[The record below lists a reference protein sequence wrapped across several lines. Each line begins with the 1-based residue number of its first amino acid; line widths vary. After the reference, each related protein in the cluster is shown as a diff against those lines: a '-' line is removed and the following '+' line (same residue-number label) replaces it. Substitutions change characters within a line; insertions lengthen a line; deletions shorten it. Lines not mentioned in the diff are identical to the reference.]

1 MIKQLLIRLGILAKA
16 PAFSKKLDYA
26 EVFSASD
33 WNYATEVGLYLAR
46 DGKGYWMKDLVY
58 QSDISC
64 WEKRPSWG
72 HYVAWYD
79 N

>member
-1 MIKQLLIRLGILAKA
+1 MIKAILIKLGILSKA
-16 PAFSKKLDYA
+16 PIFTKKLSYA

-33 WNYATEVGLYLAR
+33 WNYSREVGLYLVR
-46 DGKGYWMKDLVY
+46 DGKGYWMKDLEH

-64 WEKRPSWG
+64 WDARPSWG
-72 HYVAWYD
+72 THVAWYD